1 MGKYV
6 EQSLG
11 KNEVIVKKAELN
23 ALALL
28 SAWIFGILFL
38 LASSDS
44 DHQSNHQNGAVQS
57 H

>member
-11 KNEVIVKKAELN
+11 KNEVIVKRAELN

-28 SAWIFGILFL
+28 SA
-38 LASSDS
+38 
-44 DHQSNHQNGAVQS
+44 
-57 H
+57 